1 MTLTVPAEAQ
11 GKAVKEYLRE
21 IPISSRALRFLK
33 AREEGI
39 TLNGKAVTVRA
50 TLSAGDTLFLAL
62 EEEDAP
68 SKRTSPT
75 TLPLDL
81 VLYEDEHILVV
92 NKPAGMP
99 THPSAGHRC
108 DTLSD
113 AVLALPNAPLVFR
126 AVNRLDRGTSGVV
139 LVARNR
145 FASSFLSREMEK
157 GNIRKEYLAIIEKP
171 IVPASGRMTDG
182 IRREGDS
189 IIRRVACPVGEGDYA
204 EADYETLRVADNGL
218 TLLRLRPR
226 TGRTHQLRV
235 QLASRGYPIVGD
247 DLYGGAPYLCRQA
260 LHAASLSFLHPNGT
274 DMTVKCDL
282 PQDMSVILDKELP

>member
-1 MTLTVPAEAQ
+1 MTMTVSAEAH
-11 GKAVKEYLRE
+11 GKTVKEYLHE
-21 IPISSRALRFLK
+21 ISISSRALRFLK
-33 AREEGI
+33 AREKGI
-39 TLNGKAVTVRA
+39 MINGKAVTVRA
-50 TLSAGDTLFLAL
+50 ILSAGDTLFLAL
-62 EEEDAP
+62 EEEDVP
-68 SKRTSPT
+68 SKRTAPT
-75 TLPLDL
+75 TPPPDL

-99 THPSAGHRC
+99 THPSQGHRG

-113 AVLALPNAPLVFR
+113 AVLAMPNAPLVFR

-139 LVARNR
+139 LIARNR

-171 IVPASGRMTDG
+171 IFPPSGRMTDG
-182 IRREGDS
+182 IRREADS

-247 DLYGGAPYLCRQA
+247 DLYGGAPLLPRQA

-274 DMTVKCDL
+274 EMTIACDL